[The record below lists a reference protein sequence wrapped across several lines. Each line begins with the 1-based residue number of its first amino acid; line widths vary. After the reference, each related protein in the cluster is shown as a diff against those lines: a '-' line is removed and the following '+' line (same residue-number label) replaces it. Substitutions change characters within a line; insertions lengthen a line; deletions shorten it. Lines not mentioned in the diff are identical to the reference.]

1 MTITATPSK
10 AGAKVRK
17 KSHICKHMQDFFS
30 FIREYVFSMSQCV
43 YRLSL
48 VRNNRLKGADN
59 IFYRAFHYHLPPPP
73 PGPPPPP
80 VYELSDTDEPPVA
93 VAG

>member
-30 FIREYVFSMSQCV
+30 FIREDVF
-43 YRLSL
+43 
-48 VRNNRLKGADN
+48 NRLKGLYYVC
-59 IFYRAFHYHLPPPP
+59 YRFHSYHPKPPP
-73 PGPPPPP
+73 PGPPPELLE
-80 VYELSDTDEPPVA
+80 YEDKVTDEPPLT